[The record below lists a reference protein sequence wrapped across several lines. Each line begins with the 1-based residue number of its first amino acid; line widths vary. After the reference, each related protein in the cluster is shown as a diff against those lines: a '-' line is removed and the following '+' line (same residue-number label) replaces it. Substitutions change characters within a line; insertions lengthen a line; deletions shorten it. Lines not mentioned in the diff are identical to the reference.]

1 MSSKPRLMTCVD
13 CTRGTCDAVWPA
25 QFADGLITLHIIDQ
39 ILDIDLHR
47 WTPVRGRDMGW
58 HQCTPSSNSTT
69 LESNMGLIDNAIFQR
84 EKRRLSNACGGEMW
98 RCHQQGEGVP
108 PAAPTAPPA
117 HHPSR
122 AGPAAAVWR
131 PALAAPGGRHCALVS
146 GGRPRSV
153 ARGRQG
159 GWAHSGGKGRS
170 RAAVPPSRPSR
181 AGCPASVLAV
191 PCGAGRWPA
200 GSRQGW
206 PAAGVGASGHALAR
220 PAPGGQRGAGGPT
233 PGVGTSGRRVAGGGR
248 TRAGGTA

>member
-1 MSSKPRLMTCVD
+1 MAISDPCCMK
-13 CTRGTCDAVWPA
+13 A
-25 QFADGLITLHIIDQ
+25 LH
-39 ILDIDLHR
+39 
-47 WTPVRGRDMGW
+47 TPEV
-58 HQCTPSSNSTT
+58 
-69 LESNMGLIDNAIFQR
+69 I
-84 EKRRLSNACGGEMW
+84 
-98 RCHQQGEGVP
+98 P

-146 GGRPRSV
+146 WGRPRAV

-159 GWAHSGGKGRS
+159 GCAH
-170 RAAVPPSRPSR
+170 AVETAVPEPQSPPRRPSR
-181 AGCPASVLAV
+181 AGGPAAVLAV

-206 PAAGVGASGHALAR
+206 PAAGVGASGPALVR
-220 PAPGGQRGAGGPT
+220 PAPGGQCGAGGPP

>member
-1 MSSKPRLMTCVD
+1 MPARM
-13 CTRGTCDAVWPA
+13 CTRLSLVRAVPSCVPISA
-25 QFADGLITLHIIDQ
+25 AAPPLRLQGCKRFCISLFSSRLIAFFSRLIAF
-39 ILDIDLHR
+39 
-47 WTPVRGRDMGW
+47 
-58 HQCTPSSNSTT
+58 
-69 LESNMGLIDNAIFQR
+69 ES
-84 EKRRLSNACGGEMW
+84 
-98 RCHQQGEGVP
+98 VPP
-108 PAAPTAPPA
+108 PAAPTALPA

-146 GGRPRSV
+146 WGRPRAV

-159 GWAHSGGKGRS
+159 GWAQ
-170 RAAVPPSRPSR
+170 AVAKAVPEPQSPPSRSSR
-181 AGCPASVLAV
+181 AGCPAAVLAV

-206 PAAGVGASGHALAR
+206 PAAGVGTSGPALAR
-220 PAPGGQRGAGGPT
+220 PAPGGQRGACGPT